1 MMKLV
6 QKIAVGYIRNKFRVL
21 SSISPRKTAEQAFN
35 LFSTPQRRNRGPLP
49 SIFREAEK
57 LHFDFENY
65 RIVGYRWNKNAGR
78 RVLIVHGFES
88 SVINFD
94 QYVQPLLQ
102 KGYEVLAFDAPAHGR
117 SSGKQVNAVVYSSFI
132 RHIYQHYG
140 PVQSFIAH
148 SFGGLCL
155 CLALAEMKPDNDR
168 RVVLIAP
175 ATETATAINQF
186 FHFIQLKSDNVRKEF
201 NDIITRVGGQSV
213 AWFSIGRTLEYIQ
226 SPILWLHDENDK
238 ITPLTDALKIKDR
251 NLSNIRFVITKGLGH
266 SRIYRDE
273 GVRKEIVDFL

>member
-35 LFSTPQRRNRGPLP
+35 LFSTPQRRTRGPLP
-49 SIFREAEK
+49 SVFAAAEK
-57 LHFDFENY
+57 LHFDFEGY
-65 RIVGYRWNKNAGR
+65 RIAGYRWNKNAGR

-117 SSGKQVNAVVYSSFI
+117 SSGKQVNALVYSNFI
-132 RHIYQHYG
+132 QYIYQHYG
-140 PVQSFIAH
+140 PVQSFVAH

-155 CLALAEMKPDNDR
+155 CLALAEMKPDRDR
-168 RVVLIAP
+168 RIVLIAP
-175 ATETATAINQF
+175 ATETVTAINHF
-186 FHFIQLKSDNVRKEF
+186 FHFVQLKNAKVRKEF
-201 NDIITRVGGQSV
+201 NEIITRVGGQPV

-226 SPILWLHDENDK
+226 SPILWVHDENDK
-238 ITPLTDALKIKDR
+238 ITPLSDALKIKER

-273 GVRKEIVDFL
+273 KVRKEIVDFL